1 MTTLLK
7 KLETEF
13 HDDKSVTGSLM
24 GPRLYF
30 DFHVLEAIVRFL
42 RDEPSHKTVE
52 DAKTVFDQFV
62 HQYVSD
68 WKDYNGAPLDD
79 ELNKCFYAWWKD
91 TPAPQTLE
99 QQDKRILSDQKYQA
113 LPDLEKETYYN
124 EEPRQRVRNKL
135 AQIEDDLQIYGHN
148 DMPEGMGSP
157 FKAQNPWLEEKLQ
170 GTAKDMKIAFLTN
183 FKGVTEMQIPDMLEN
198 KGVFL
203 DNKSKRN
210 RLAKYLTTRVFN
222 NSNSITELTG
232 GELPLK
238 RPEVIDF
245 IVKRIKELG
254 YQTVYTQ
261 DSRNWYYL
269 RGNKY
274 TSDICPTEEDPLKS
288 VLNDYYDL
296 ANKWSQDY
304 PSISYYIDKVTD
316 HLQNDHYL
324 ETDIGKGLNFTES
337 QFNENVLKEGRFCT
351 PHGLYGYTKKINDSN
366 GFTKVCIEAK
376 IKDELKTDDEILH
389 SPGMLLFGQF
399 MQQIQP
405 DQETRDYLIG
415 VIANA
420 ITGHRE
426 NEYTY
431 IFHGS
436 TGANGKSVLT
446 GLLEHMLGDYC
457 SSYYTDSLVR
467 GSKGNPKEA
476 AKMLEGRRLVIGS
489 EIGDGSVIDG
499 GAFKRYFSNDS
510 YTIRDIYKPAYTVK
524 PTHTMFLS
532 VNQMPNFGSDPA
544 VRRRL
549 VVIPFT
555 EHFVNNPDPRNP
567 HEHKLDPTLLSKL
580 IAHEDE
586 IFTFLVRYAEHLR
599 EKKITLTVPA
609 TVQHYGDEMIDKSNI
624 LADFVKRE
632 VSYMLTEEEM
642 NNRAIPTPAYVRV
655 ELYDRFMASLP
666 HGVYNPYKT
675 IDLFI
680 DALLAK
686 YPQLKYDNAARTT
699 DGKQHNAIRGIL
711 LNPNTTAAIKML
723 NSRHDNDLNA
733 SISYPTFRQTLKCQE
748 WYDKKVEEEQ
758 RKNKISSSCNDPVNM
773 HIEIRSEF

>member
-7 KLETEF
+7 KIENTF
-13 HDDKSVTGSLM
+13 HNDKSETGSLM

-30 DFHVLEAIVRFL
+30 DFHVLEAVVRFL

-62 HQYVSD
+62 HEYVSD
-68 WKDYNGAPLDD
+68 WKDLNGVPLDD
-79 ELNKCFYAWWKD
+79 DLNKCFYAWWKD
-91 TPAPQTLE
+91 TPDPQTLE
-99 QQDKRILSDQKYQA
+99 QQDKRILLDEKYQA
-113 LPDLEKETYYN
+113 LQSFEKVAYYN
-124 EEPRQRVRNKL
+124 EEPRQRVRRKL
-135 AQIEDDLQIYGHN
+135 DQIELDEQMYGHN
-148 DMPEGMGSP
+148 DIPEGMGSP
-157 FKAQNPWLEEKLQ
+157 FKASNPWLEGKLQ
-170 GTAKDMKIAFLTN
+170 GTAKDMRIAFLTN

-203 DNKSKRN
+203 DDKSKRN
-210 RLAKYLTTRVFN
+210 RLAKYLITRVFN

-238 RPEVIDF
+238 RPEVLEWAIKQ
-245 IVKRIKELG
+245 VKSRG
-254 YQTVYTQ
+254 YQRIYMK
-261 DSRNWYYL
+261 DSRKWYTL
-269 RGNKY
+269 RDNKY
-274 TSDICPTEEDPLKS
+274 TSDTCPNEEDSLKS
-288 VLNDYYDL
+288 ILNDYYDL
-296 ANKWSQDY
+296 SNKWSQEY

-324 ETDIGKGLNFTES
+324 ETDIGEGLNLTES
-337 QFNENVLKEGRFCT
+337 EFNNKVLEEGTLCT
-351 PHGLYGYTKKINDSN
+351 PHGLYDYTNKISDSN
-366 GFTKVCIEAK
+366 GFTKVTTKAK
-376 IKDELKTDDEILH
+376 ICDMTDQEINTCR
-389 SPGMLLFGQF
+389 GVQLFSDF

-405 DQETRDYLIG
+405 DQETRNYLVG

-446 GLLEHMLGDYC
+446 GLLKDMLGDYC
-457 SSYYTDSLVR
+457 ETYDTDSLVR

-489 EIGDGSVIDG
+489 EIGDGSTIDG

-524 PTHTMFLS
+524 PTHTMFLP

-555 EHFVNNPDPRNP
+555 EHFVTNPDPRNP
-567 HEHKLDPTLLSKL
+567 HEHQLKPDTLKNL

-586 IFTFLVRYAEHLR
+586 IFTYLVRYAEQLR
-599 EKKITLTVPA
+599 KGNITLTVPA
-609 TVQHYGDEMIDKSNI
+609 TIQHYGDDMVNKSNI
-624 LADFVKRE
+624 IADFIDRE
-632 VSYMLTEEEM
+632 VTYVLTEEEM
-642 NNRAIPTPAYVRV
+642 NDRNIPTPAYTRA
-655 ELYDRFMASLP
+655 ELYDRFIASLAP
-666 HGVYNPYKT
+666 GSYNSYKT
-675 IDLFI
+675 GALFS
-680 DALLAK
+680 DALMAMIH
-686 YPQLKYDNAARTT
+686 QLKYDNAARGT
-699 DGKQHNAIRGIL
+699 DGKQHYAIRGIL
-711 LNPNTTAAIKML
+711 LNPNTTAAIKVL

-733 SISYPTFRQTLKCQE
+733 SISYITFRSTLKCQE
-748 WYDKKVEEEQ
+748 WYDKKIEEEQ
-758 RKNKISSSCNDPVNM
+758 RKIKQLSSCNDPVNM
-773 HIEIRSEF
+773 HIEISSEF

>member
-13 HDDKSVTGSLM
+13 HNDKSETGSLM

-30 DFHVLEAIVRFL
+30 DFHVLEAVVRFL

-62 HQYVSD
+62 HEYVSD
-68 WKDYNGAPLDD
+68 WKDPNGIPLDD
-79 ELNKCFYAWWKD
+79 DLNTCFYSWWKD

-99 QQDKRILSDQKYQA
+99 QQDKRILLDEKYQA
-113 LPDLEKETYYN
+113 LQEYEKVAYYN
-124 EEPRQRVRNKL
+124 EEPRQRVFNKL
-135 AQIEDDLQIYGHN
+135 AQIKDDEQIYGHN
-148 DMPEGMGSP
+148 DDTEGMGSL
-157 FKAQNPWLEEKLQ
+157 FKVQNLWLEEKLQ
-170 GTAKDMKIAFLTN
+170 GTAKDMRIAFLTC

-198 KGVFL
+198 KGVFP
-203 DNKSKRN
+203 DDKSKRN
-210 RLAKYLTTRVFN
+210 RLAKYLITRVFN

-238 RPEVIDF
+238 RPEVLEWAIKQ
-245 IVKRIKELG
+245 VKSRG
-254 YQTVYTQ
+254 YQRIYMK
-261 DSRNWYYL
+261 DSRKWYIL
-269 RGNKY
+269 RDNKY
-274 TSDICPTEEDPLKS
+274 TSDTCPNEEDPLKS
-288 VLNDYYDL
+288 ILNDYYDL
-296 ANKWSQDY
+296 SNKWSQGY
-304 PSISYYIDKVTD
+304 PAISYYVDKVTD

-324 ETDIGKGLNFTES
+324 ETDIGEGLNLTES
-337 QFNENVLKEGRFCT
+337 EFNNKVLTEGILCT
-351 PHGLYGYTKKINDSN
+351 LRGLYDYTYKINDSN
-366 GFTKVCIEAK
+366 GFTKVTTKAK
-376 IKDELKTDDEILH
+376 IKDELKTDKEILQ

-399 MQQIQP
+399 MKQIQP

-446 GLLEHMLGDYC
+446 GLLQDMLGDYC
-457 SSYYTDSLVR
+457 STYDTDSLVR

-489 EIGDGSVIDG
+489 EIGDGSTIDG

-567 HEHKLDPTLLSKL
+567 HEHKLDPNTLKQL

-586 IFTFLVRYAEHLR
+586 IFTYLVRYAEHLR
-599 EKKITLTVPA
+599 EGKITLTVPA

-624 LADFVKRE
+624 LVDFVKRE
-632 VSYMLTEEEM
+632 VTYMLTEEEM
-642 NNRAIPTPAYVRV
+642 NDRAIPTPAYTRD

-675 IDLFI
+675 VALFI

-733 SISYPTFRQTLKCQE
+733 SISYPTFRPTLKCQE
-748 WYDKKVEEEQ
+748 WYDKKVEEDQ
-758 RKNKISSSCNDPVNM
+758 RKIKQLSSCNDPVNM
-773 HIEIRSEF
+773 HIEISSEF